1 MKRRVLVGML
11 LLIAASAF
19 AQTVDLTG
27 EWTVY
32 RVTGLSNY
40 TLTEHLS
47 GTTTSVGLGNT
58 LALNADGSVG
68 TDLPNAS
75 YQTWQMEEGFLMI
88 SGLQGNEFFMPRQ
101 LADTVYFLVRVDV
114 MERNAQVVNIT
125 PRPQD
130 NLIVVR

>member
-1 MKRRVLVGML
+1 MKRRVLVGVF
-11 LLIAASAF
+11 LLIGAYAL

-40 TLTEHLS
+40 TLTEHLA
-47 GTTTSVGLGNT
+47 GTASSAGVGNALV
-58 LALNADGSVG
+58 LNADGSVG
-68 TDLPNAS
+68 TDLPNTS

-101 LADTVYFLVRVDV
+101 LADSIYFLVRVDV
-114 MERNAQVVNIT
+114 MERNEQVVNIT
-125 PRPQD
+125 PRPQE